1 MEECISK
8 GKSIHSQTL
17 SGGKITNPA
26 LKFLCDEKTFFFF
39 SPPQGDLYL
48 QNMMVLLWLI
58 NFISTEERNS
68 VSLNLKHVGFFLN
81 ANFKTRPCMTPNLE
95 AQKVSRIDFDFH
107 PENSNKDLNYI
118 VTLKISKLVQLY
130 SHWFIYSLL
139 CQHAYFSLKPV
150 AFKCFG

>member
-1 MEECISK
+1 MEEYISK
-8 GKSIHSQTL
+8 GKRIHAQIL
-17 SGGKITNPA
+17 SG
-26 LKFLCDEKTFFFF
+26 EKKKKQHWNSSVMKRPFFFF
-39 SPPQGDLYL
+39 PPQGDLYL

-107 PENSNKDLNYI
+107 AENSNKDLNYI
-118 VTLKISKLVQLY
+118 VTLKISKLVQSY
-130 SHWFIYSLL
+130 SHWFIYSVL